1 MTLST
6 RHKTP
11 HIGNQQGI
19 VLVVSLLILVVM
31 TILGVS
37 MLSSATLEERMAS
50 NLQGQ
55 NLTFQTAESCI
66 RMALLPAN
74 NNLRDAAA
82 INTDP
87 VNVANLPLNCAF
99 PNTNTTAQ
107 VLFTSPN
114 PDDPAES
121 NVQLI
126 GYSLKKFVG
135 FKITMDSVASLSS
148 GAGGSARAGG
158 LRIAPPGR

>member
-55 NLTFQTAESCI
+55 NITFQTAESCI
-66 RMALLPAN
+66 RTALLSAN
-74 NNLRDAAA
+74 NGLRDAAA

-87 VNVANLPLNCAF
+87 NVNNLPLNCAF
-99 PNTNTTAQ
+99 ADTNMTAQ
-107 VLFTSPN
+107 VLYTSPN
-114 PDDPAES
+114 PNNTSES
-121 NVQLI
+121 DMQLRS
-126 GYSLKKFVG
+126 YSNDLFKG
-135 FKITMDSVASLSS
+135 FKLTLDSISSLNS
-148 GAGGSARAGG
+148 GASSSARIGG
-158 LRIAPPGR
+158 KRIAPSGGN